1 MKLVHT
7 NKAVEALVAEARAE
21 GKRVAFVPTMG
32 ALHEGHLR
40 LVDLA
45 AEQADFVV
53 VSIFVNPLQFGK
65 GEDFDRYPRTLEA
78 DCALLEERPCDV
90 VYAPWI
96 EEIYPP
102 DGVPGSPT
110 ERAGIIGSTF
120 EGAARPGH
128 FDGMLTVVGRLVG
141 IVDPDVAIFGQKD
154 AQQLFMVR
162 KLIGAKYKNT
172 EVVAAPTIREQ
183 SGLAMSSRNRFLSA
197 TEREAATVLSK
208 ALRAVDMAAKMELPA
223 SWCIEAGKSLFAAE
237 PLAKLDYLA
246 VVDPQLFKPVNDKF
260 VGEALVIV
268 AATVGSVRL
277 IDNQIIELRE
287 TKA

>member
-7 NKAVEALVAEARAE
+7 NKEVEALVAEAKAE
-21 GKRVAFVPTMG
+21 GKRVAFLPTMG

-53 VSIFVNPLQFGK
+53 VSIFVNPLQFGES
-65 GEDFDRYPRTLEA
+65 EDFDRYPRTLEA
-78 DCALLEERPCDV
+78 DCTLLETGPCDV
-90 VYAPWI
+90 VYAPWV

-102 DGVPGSPT
+102 DGVPGAPT

-128 FDGMLTVVGRLVG
+128 FDGMLTVVGKLVG

-162 KLIGAKYKNT
+162 KLIGAKYQNT

-183 SGLAMSSRNRFLSA
+183 SGLAMSSRNRLLSA

-208 ALRAVDMAAKMELPA
+208 ALRAVDMAANMALPA
-223 SWCIEAGKSLFAAE
+223 SWCIEAGMTLFAAE

-277 IDNQIIELRE
+277 IDNQIIELRDS
-287 TKA
+287 KS

>member
-1 MKLVHT
+1 MKLVRT
-7 NKAVEALVAEARAE
+7 AKEIEQLVSEAKAE

-45 AEQADFVV
+45 AENADFVV
-53 VSIFVNPLQFGK
+53 VSIFVNPLQFGA
-65 GEDFDRYPRTLEA
+65 GEDFEKYPRTLEE
-78 DCALLEERPCDV
+78 DCAQLRQRMCHAV
-90 VYAPWI
+90 FAPSA

-102 DGVPGSPT
+102 DGKPGQPT

-120 EGAARPGH
+120 EGASRPGH
-128 FDGMLTVVGRLVG
+128 FDGMLTVVSRLLK

-162 KLIGAKYKNT
+162 KLIGAKFKDC
-172 EVVAAPTIREQ
+172 ELIAAPTVREV
-183 SGLAMSSRNRFLSA
+183 SGLAMSSRNRYLSA

-208 ALRAVDMAAKMELPA
+208 ALRAVDMAAKHGLPA
-223 SWCIEAGKSLFAAE
+223 SFCIEAGNTLFAGE

-260 VGEALVIV
+260 RGEALAIV
-268 AATVGSVRL
+268 AAKVGDVRL
-277 IDNQIIELRE
+277 IDNQIIELKD
-287 TKA
+287 TDA